1 LSPIL
6 VWLLSGLLLVIGFSS
21 ALTAFS
27 LRNFSR
33 SRVDELCRNSGKANR
48 FSMILKRHNDAQLSA
63 ELLLTLMIVG
73 LGALSFRWFDQWRQV
88 ASTPAD
94 WLSISLLVLLLVS
107 VLLFVAVVIPWALAR
122 VAGEIFIFRAWPAVS
137 VLVALSRPL
146 LIVARKF
153 DRLVH
158 RLGGVQEPADGD
170 VSVITEERRT
180 VVDEG
185 QREGVLESE
194 ARTMIHRVMELQDED
209 VAAIMTPRT
218 EMDCIPADSSLDEAR
233 LSLLESGHSRVP
245 VIGKTTDD
253 IIGILYAKDLLK
265 HLESTNGQKAE
276 LVQIIREPLYV
287 PETSGIDTLL
297 QTMKSEH
304 VHLAIVVDEYS
315 GVAGLVTLEDILE
328 EIVGEI
334 VDEYDPQFDDGIES
348 VEPGVT
354 EVLARVHIDDLNE
367 QFQYDLPEDG
377 DFDTI
382 GGFVLTQLGRIPKV
396 PESLVWRHLR
406 ITILEADSRKL
417 YKLRIETDDAQAA
430 RAADEA

>member
-1 LSPIL
+1 MSAIL
-6 VWLLSGLLLVIGFSS
+6 VWLLTGLLLVIGFSS
-21 ALTAFS
+21 ALAAFS
-27 LRNFSR
+27 LRSFSR
-33 SRVDELCRNSGKANR
+33 SRLEELCRNSGTADR

-63 ELLLTLMIVG
+63 ELLLILTTFG
-73 LGALSFRWFDQWRQV
+73 LGALSFRWVDQWRQL
-88 ASTPAD
+88 ASTPTD
-94 WLSISLLVLLLVS
+94 WLSITLLLLLLVIL
-107 VLLFVAVVIPWALAR
+107 VLFVAAVIPWAIAR
-122 VAGEIFIFRAWPAVS
+122 VAGEIFIFRAWPAVNL
-137 VLVALSRPL
+137 LVTLSRPL
-146 LIVARKF
+146 LYFIRKF

-170 VSVITEERRT
+170 ASVITEEIRT

-218 EMDCIPADSSLDEAR
+218 EMDCIPVDSSLDQAR
-233 LSLLESGHSRVP
+233 LSLLASGHSRVP
-245 VIGKTTDD
+245 VIGDSTDD
-253 IIGILYAKDLLK
+253 IVGILYAKDLLK
-265 HLESTNGQKAE
+265 HVESTNGQKAE
-276 LVQIIREPLYV
+276 LAQIIRDPLYV

-297 QTMKSEH
+297 QTMKREH

-348 VEPGVT
+348 IEPGVT

-367 QFQYDLPEDG
+367 QFSYDLPEDG

-417 YKLRIETDDAQAA
+417 HKLRIETDDTQAA
-430 RAADEA
+430 RTADDA